1 MKNWIRFEVIDANV
15 DLDKLYYNDIVGV
28 KTHIDLDDLDSVI
41 EYIQL
46 NVDFETDTKDSFEVK
61 IYDVEFYGIA
71 VEFTA
76 EIKGTNLASRVFETE
91 EEMYKVCR
99 ELNEIFIDVR
109 FEPVIRE
116 KDENGGL
123 LKWKE
128 K

>member
-1 MKNWIRFEVIDANV
+1 MKNWIRFEVVSANI

-28 KTHIDLDDLDSVI
+28 RTNIDLDDIDSVL

-46 NVDFETDTKDSFEVK
+46 NVDFEKDTKDSFEVE
-61 IYDVEFYGIA
+61 IYEVEFYGID

-76 EIKGTNLASRVFETE
+76 EIKGTNLVSRVFETE

-99 ELNEIFIDVR
+99 ELNDIFIDVR

-116 KDENGGL
+116 KDL
-123 LKWKE
+123 
-128 K
+128 